1 MRYLEKE
8 WGCFVMG
15 IHCKAKKEKRAPCLA
30 LINWMYIAVIN

>member
-15 IHCKAKKEKRAPCLA
+15 IYCRVKKEKRAPCLA
-30 LINWMYIAVIN
+30 LNNWMDISLIN